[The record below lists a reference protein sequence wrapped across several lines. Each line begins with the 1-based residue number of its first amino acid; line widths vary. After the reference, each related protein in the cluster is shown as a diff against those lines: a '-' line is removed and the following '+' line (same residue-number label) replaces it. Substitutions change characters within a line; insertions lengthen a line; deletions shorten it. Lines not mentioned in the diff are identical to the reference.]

1 MKNDFLSW
9 FCFFAVLI
17 TCSAARPQDS
27 NDNAAIKAL
36 ADQACECSASI
47 NGTLVKE
54 KVIEEINS
62 CIRRNTLLSQLT
74 KVNEDSKKSEGTGEK
89 KEYNITLDENFKEI
103 QAYLYKNCVV
113 VQKLMAGTDQV
124 VLSENKKAMAFYEE
138 GLQYTNI
145 KNYDMAVVSYSKAVS
160 ADPKFVTAW
169 NYLGLNYRRL
179 NNYSEAIKCYQKSL
193 DINPEGTMPLQNMAI
208 AYELLNDDKKAAE
221 TYVAF
226 TVKHPKDPEGYFG
239 AGSIY
244 YKMEEYEKGVDY
256 MFRAYNL
263 YKEAESP
270 YVNDA
275 LENLKRYYADL
286 NQKGKKDIFITAAK
300 NNNIDLKE

>member
-9 FCFFAVLI
+9 SCFFAVLI
-17 TCSAARPQDS
+17 MCGAARSQDS
-27 NDNAAIKAL
+27 SDNAAIKAL
-36 ADQACECSASI
+36 ADKACECSASI
-47 NGTLVKE
+47 NGALAKE

-179 NNYSEAIKCYQKSL
+179 NKYSEAIKCYQKSL

-226 TVKHPKDPEGYFG
+226 TIKHPTDPEGYFG